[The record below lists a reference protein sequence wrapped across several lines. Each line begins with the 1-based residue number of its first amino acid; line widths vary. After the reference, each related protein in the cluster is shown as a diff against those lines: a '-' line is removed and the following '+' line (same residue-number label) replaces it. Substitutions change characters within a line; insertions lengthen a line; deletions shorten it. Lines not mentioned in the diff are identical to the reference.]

1 MTTPIMSE
9 TKTPGFRG
17 SVALIGTGPM
27 GAPIARNILAR
38 QVPLSLW
45 NRTPGKAHA
54 IGGGVVVDGP
64 AAAASEVVLTV
75 LPDLPQVAALL
86 PGEDGLLQGWKTAG
100 IEHPILVIHGTVS
113 PVAVAEF
120 ADDCL
125 RNWGVTVVDAP
136 LSGGTIGAEEG
147 RLSIMVGGPR
157 DAVERLT
164 PLFGLYSSTAVHF
177 GETGAGSTVKA
188 CNQIVVAATVTAL
201 AEAMALASTAGLDLE
216 KVQTVLA
223 GGLANSEV
231 LRQKGRRWI
240 EQDFDGGGSAKN
252 QLKDLNFIAAIA
264 KECGLDLPLSSLVRS
279 VFSRMVEDGSGDLDH
294 TGIYRTIT
302 AAPAVAT
309 AGATCV
315 EPGMPN
321 DAQDVEPG

>member
-1 MTTPIMSE
+1 MTTPTTIVKNLS
-9 TKTPGFRG
+9 GFRS

-27 GAPIARNILAR
+27 GAPIARNILAGH
-38 QVPLSLW
+38 VPLTLW
-45 NRTPGKAHA
+45 NRTPEKARA
-54 IGGGVVVDGP
+54 IEGGTVVAAP
-64 AAAASEVVLTV
+64 ASAASEVVLTV

-86 PGEDGLLQGWKTAG
+86 PGEDGLLTGWKTAG

-125 RNWGVTVVDAP
+125 RQWGVTVVDAP

-147 RLSIMVGGPR
+147 RLSIMVGGPPEV
-157 DAVERLT
+157 VERLT
-164 PLFGLYSSTAVHF
+164 PLFGLYSSTVLRF
-177 GETGAGSTVKA
+177 GKTGAGSTVKA

-216 KVQTVLA
+216 KVQTILA

-240 EQDFDGGGSAKN
+240 DQDFEGGGSAKN
-252 QLKDLNFIAAIA
+252 QLKDLNFIAEIA
-264 KECGLDLPLSSLVRS
+264 KACGLNLPLANSIRS
-279 VFSRMVEDGSGDLDH
+279 AFQLMIEEGYGDLDH
-294 TGIYRTIT
+294 TGIYRTIL
-302 AAPAVAT
+302 
-309 AGATCV
+309 G
-315 EPGMPN
+315 
-321 DAQDVEPG
+321 

>member
-1 MTTPIMSE
+1 MTTPTIGEKKM
-9 TKTPGFRG
+9 PGFRG

-27 GAPIARNILAR
+27 GAPIARNILAG
-38 QVPLSLW
+38 QVALTLW
-45 NRTPGKAHA
+45 NRTPEKARA
-54 IGGGVVVDGP
+54 IGGGTVVAAP
-64 AAAASEVVLTV
+64 AAAASEIVLTV

-86 PGEDGLLQGWKTAG
+86 SGEDGLLKGWKTAG

-147 RLSIMVGGPR
+147 RLSIMVGGPSEV
-157 DAVERLT
+157 VERLT
-164 PLFGLYSSTAVHF
+164 PLFGLYSSTVLRF
-177 GETGAGSTVKA
+177 GKTGAGSTVKA

-201 AEAMALASTAGLDLE
+201 AEAMALASTGGLDLE

-240 EQDFDGGGSAKN
+240 DQDFEGGGSAKN
-252 QLKDLNFIAAIA
+252 QLKDLNFIAEIA
-264 KECGLDLPLSSLVRS
+264 TACGLNLPLSNSIRNAFLC
-279 VFSRMVEDGSGDLDH
+279 MIEEGYGDLDH
-294 TGIYRTIT
+294 TGIYRTIL
-302 AAPAVAT
+302 
-309 AGATCV
+309 G
-315 EPGMPN
+315 
-321 DAQDVEPG
+321 